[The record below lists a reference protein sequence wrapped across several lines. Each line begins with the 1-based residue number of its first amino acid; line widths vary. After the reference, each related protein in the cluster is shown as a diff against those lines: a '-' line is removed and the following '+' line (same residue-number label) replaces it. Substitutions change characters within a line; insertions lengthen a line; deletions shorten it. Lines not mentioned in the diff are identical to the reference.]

1 MPKKQE
7 TKGARKSEP
16 NQNENIQKSSLGDA
30 DPKILGRDKGDS
42 AFVFGADKG
51 RKQISGS
58 RFTPLESDSGDMVTD
73 SSAKTQD
80 LDLIVNKMKSIPGPS
95 NKLPQAS
102 KQLFKFKAGVSGQTS
117 DGSKA
122 KQAKG
127 AMGQGLGS
135 SKAQLSKSKKS
146 SPASSSTKTQL

>member
-16 NQNENIQKSSLGDA
+16 NQNENIQKSSLRDA

-102 KQLFKFKAGVSGQTS
+102 KQLFKAGVSGQTS

-146 SPASSSTKTQL
+146 SPASSSTKT

>member
-1 MPKKQE
+1 MLIPKFF
-7 TKGARKSEP
+7 
-16 NQNENIQKSSLGDA
+16 
-30 DPKILGRDKGDS
+30 GRDKGDS

-80 LDLIVNKMKSIPGPS
+80 LDLIVNKMKKIPGPS

-102 KQLFKFKAGVSGQTS
+102 KQLFKAGVSGQTS

-135 SKAQLSKSKKS
+135 SKAQLSKSKKFS
-146 SPASSSTKTQL
+146 GRKELIFNPTIWLNKDLLPTRYFFFIENLM